1 MDKSLIYIP
10 IQAADKH
17 YLSWLKAEQ
26 SRSDDS
32 RWFYY
37 DYDYDY
43 DLFFFSSTASTE
55 WQKQFLDEKHLKH
68 WWRF

>member
-1 MDKSLIYIP
+1 MICIDKSLIYIP

-26 SRSDDS
+26 SRSD
-32 RWFYY
+32 FYYDY

-43 DLFFFSSTASTE
+43 DLFF
-55 WQKQFLDEKHLKH
+55 L
-68 WWRF
+68 